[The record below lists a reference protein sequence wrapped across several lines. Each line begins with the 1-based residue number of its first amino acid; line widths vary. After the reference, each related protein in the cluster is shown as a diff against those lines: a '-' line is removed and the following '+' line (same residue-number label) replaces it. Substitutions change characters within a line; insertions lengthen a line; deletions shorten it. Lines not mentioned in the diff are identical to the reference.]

1 MNHSGKSLFVKKVL
15 LQPKRLVSRFRNVR
29 GSRDDSEESERLV
42 IEEYSAPPSLHHPPS
57 PPQLNARSLTI
68 LDLDDVYSSWR
79 YAQMAQDLRSSL
91 PSTCRWLGPEVTKPV
106 GFRSLP
112 FSFLADRDSRNRTFA
127 HHVGLPLADGLE
139 MILRYL
145 QRHLLS
151 RFMFVPSNRFV
162 T

>member
-68 LDLDDVYSSWR
+68 LDLDDDVYSSWR

-91 PSTCRWLGPEVTKPV
+91 PSTCRWLGPEVNLTGEHPIAAG
-106 GFRSLP
+106 GFTDLYEAIYDGRKVILKSYRLYVSFDVAQVVAVRSNHSP
-112 FSFLADRDSRNRTFA
+112 
-127 HHVGLPLADGLE
+127 
-139 MILRYL
+139 Y
-145 QRHLLS
+145 
-151 RFMFVPSNRFV
+151 
-162 T
+162 